1 MKYRNKYRRLKNA
14 THFNEV
20 RVYSKQYKK
29 TVNKAF
35 REYKKATINKLR
47 TLQSENPKEYW
58 NIIQGKTKQVNE
70 TKISLDIFEQHFKK
84 LASET
89 NQTEACH
96 REELNVADDPDLN
109 KPFTTQEITKAIK
122 KLKSHKS
129 SGIDQIINEF
139 FKHSPDKLIP
149 VYAKLFNIILSTGI
163 VPDDWAISIIR
174 PIYKNK
180 GDNTDPNNYRGIS
193 LLSCFGKLFTSCL
206 NERLSNFVKAHDT
219 VGPEQAGF
227 KSDNST
233 IDHIF
238 VLKTLADI
246 YLNKRKRLYC
256 CFVDYQKAFDTIN
269 RTKLWS
275 KLLSS
280 GISGRILKV
289 IKNLYSQAKSCVN
302 VNGKNSE
309 YFSCNVGVRQGENL
323 SPLLFSLYLAD
334 LNEFISRSCKGLEK
348 IQEMDQL
355 VHDPTE
361 DLVSY
366 LKLYILM
373 YADDTVLLA
382 ESPEDLQKYLD
393 TLNEY
398 CNNFDLKI
406 NTSKTKIFIFSRG
419 KLKNIPSFNFADM
432 KLDVV
437 NDYNYLGVTFNF
449 NAKFNVAKQ
458 SLYQKGC
465 RAMFALLK
473 RIKSLSLPPDI
484 ALKLFDTLVKPVV
497 LYGAEVWG
505 SENCDIVNKVK
516 LRFCKY
522 ILHAHKSTCS
532 NMVYGELGETPLH
545 IDIKCKMILYWARLI
560 NSKENKLSKLIYSL
574 IYKLYEKDLFH
585 SSWITSVK
593 NILDSAGFSGIW
605 TNQSLP
611 KSPHHFNTI
620 LKLRLHDQFIQ
631 NWNEGITKGGKCTV
645 YRIIK
650 NTFGFEK
657 YLTELPVNNRILMTK
672 FRCRNHRLPI
682 EAGCRAQIQ
691 RDLRLCLHCN
701 DIGDEYHYLLC
712 CPLFREER
720 KKYINVKFWK
730 RPSTIQ
736 LEQLFKQNDYNNVL
750 QLSLFVKVIIAKF

>member
-1 MKYRNKYRRLKNA
+1 MRSSTSL
-14 THFNEV
+14 
-20 RVYSKQYKK
+20 
-29 TVNKAF
+29 
-35 REYKKATINKLR
+35 TILI
-47 TLQSENPKEYW
+47 SINP
-58 NIIQGKTKQVNE
+58 
-70 TKISLDIFEQHFKK
+70 LPPKK
-84 LASET
+84 LQ
-89 NQTEACH
+89 NY
-96 REELNVADDPDLN
+96 
-109 KPFTTQEITKAIK
+109 K

-149 VYAKLFNIILSTGI
+149 VYAQLFNIILSTGI

-180 GDNTDPNNYRGIS
+180 GDDTDPNNYRGIS

-227 KSDNST
+227 KS
-233 IDHIF
+233 
-238 VLKTLADI
+238 
-246 YLNKRKRLYC
+246 
-256 CFVDYQKAFDTIN
+256 
-269 RTKLWS
+269 
-275 KLLSS
+275 
-280 GISGRILKV
+280 
-289 IKNLYSQAKSCVN
+289 
-302 VNGKNSE
+302 
-309 YFSCNVGVRQGENL
+309 
-323 SPLLFSLYLAD
+323 
-334 LNEFISRSCKGLEK
+334 
-348 IQEMDQL
+348 DQL

-419 KLKNIPSFNFADM
+419 KLKNIPSFKFADM

-473 RIKSLSLPPDI
+473 RIKSLSPPPDI
-484 ALKLFDTLVKPVV
+484 AFKLFV

-516 LRFCKY
+516 LGFCKY

-574 IYKLYEKDLFH
+574 IYKLYEKDSFH

-611 KSPHHFNTI
+611 KSP
-620 LKLRLHDQFIQ
+620 D
-631 NWNEGITKGGKCTV
+631 
-645 YRIIK
+645 
-650 NTFGFEK
+650 
-657 YLTELPVNNRILMTK
+657 
-672 FRCRNHRLPI
+672 
-682 EAGCRAQIQ
+682 QIQ
-691 RDLRLCLHCN
+691 
-701 DIGDEYHYLLC
+701 
-712 CPLFREER
+712 F
-720 KKYINVKFWK
+720 
-730 RPSTIQ
+730 S
-736 LEQLFKQNDYNNVL
+736 
-750 QLSLFVKVIIAKF
+750 S